1 MPFAGLLAHGAQA
14 TQLDVKPGQWEMTTV
29 IHMDG
34 GLNIPPEALARMPP
48 AAQAQMK
55 AMLNSMAQPQ
65 ISKSCITEEELK
77 RGFNLNHKMD
87 AKCHQT
93 TVNLSSS
100 AMEIGETCAYG
111 DGSATMHGK
120 FEAVDRATLHG
131 SVEVDRASTKGPKH
145 MVVQFDGRWLGA
157 ACDGTEDSAGG
168 DK

>member
-1 MPFAGLLAHGAQA
+1 MRGLKVLIGSAALMMG
-14 TQLDVKPGQWEMTTV
+14 
-29 IHMDG
+29 I
-34 GLNIPPEALARMPP
+34 ALAP

-120 FEAVDRATLHG
+120 FEAVDRATKSSSARL
-131 SVEVDRASTKGPKH
+131 RATASRTSTG
-145 MVVQFDGRWLGA
+145 MDSRSRSA
-157 ACDGTEDSAGG
+157 AR
-168 DK
+168 